1 MTVFDGLDLGWHYTS
16 SLDVTVTHDLAV
28 TSGESSADEASA
40 EMSLGMSSIGKIT
53 LGRDAE
59 ANNQTYYALSA
70 SPDETI
76 TGASDGVNVDVGS
89 CQPAQHAELWNYND
103 NLVSR
108 VAKPDDCFRLT
119 VDHGLERNYLDPYT
133 VTMAPKGADVSWG
146 PIPWW
151 MERDDLT
158 CPSMTWEAAEQ
169 VDVCAMFEEE
179 VDRLPTPSAE
189 PVVIHSSLAAGG
201 NVVAPNTVPGGF
213 ATDLTLAGFDLK
225 YEFDDEASVSDR
237 FASMW
242 YLDDT
247 TTADKEDMWDLY
259 YSDFYRDSGNTGDD
273 IADPSLGIAGP
284 ASGGAERDGR
294 RMLTGSGRF
303 RVNDA
308 DAANTGDD
316 FRSVWI
322 KTLDLDS
329 DPIYGDL
336 GKLTFDG
343 GDQADNF
350 LAADDSND
358 CTADDGGSPA
368 TGTDGADR
376 NSTLC
381 DAHDIEISS
390 AVTFVPAMGD
400 IGCDPI
406 TVSYALTCDWDADG
420 NMKNLVA
427 PDPDRTLLNS
437 TAEFVS
443 CTVEKE

>member
-1 MTVFDGLDLGWHYTS
+1 M
-16 SLDVTVTHDLAV
+16 
-28 TSGESSADEASA
+28 
-40 EMSLGMSSIGKIT
+40 EM
-53 LGRDAE
+53 
-59 ANNQTYYALSA
+59 
-70 SPDETI
+70 
-76 TGASDGVNVDVGS
+76 
-89 CQPAQHAELWNYND
+89 
-103 NLVSR
+103 
-108 VAKPDDCFRLT
+108 
-119 VDHGLERNYLDPYT
+119 
-133 VTMAPKGADVSWG
+133 
-146 PIPWW
+146 
-151 MERDDLT
+151 DDLT
-158 CPSMTWEAAEQ
+158 CPSMSWEAMEQ
-169 VDVCAMFEEE
+169 VDGCGMFEEE
-179 VDRLPTPSAE
+179 VDRLPTPSAS
-189 PVVIHSSLAAGG
+189 PVLIHSSLAAGG
-201 NVVAPNTVPGGF
+201 NVVAPNTVTTTW
-213 ATDLTLAGFDLK
+213 ATDTTLAGFDLK
-225 YEFDDEASVSDR
+225 YEFDDEASVR
-237 FASMW
+237 NQFASMW

-259 YSDFYRDSGNTGDD
+259 YSSFFEDAGNTGDD
-273 IADPSLGIAGP
+273 IADPSLGTGSP
-284 ASGGAERDGR
+284 ASAAAERDGR
-294 RMLTGSGRF
+294 RMLTGSGRY

-350 LAADDSND
+350 LADDDSND

-368 TGTDGADR
+368 TGKDGADR

-381 DAHDIEISS
+381 DAHDVEISS

-406 TVSYALTCDWDADG
+406 TVSYALTCDWDANG

-427 PDPDRTLLNS
+427 PDPDRTLVANPD
-437 TAEFVS
+437 EFVR